1 MKQSFLSF
9 ALVAFSFVSLLP
21 AAAPSKIPG
30 DSTGVAKQGDW
41 PWWRGPTRDGM
52 AAPDQKLPITWSDR
66 ENEHAENVLW
76 KTPIPGRGH
85 GSPAI
90 VGDRIFLVAAEPD
103 TEIQSVIALDR
114 ATGKQL
120 WKTTV
125 HQGGFETKG
134 NTKTTLASCT
144 PACDGERIF
153 VNFLNG
159 GSVWATAL
167 TIDGKQI
174 WQERLTEFATHQ
186 GYGASPAIYDSLVI
200 CSADNQGKGAVIALD
215 RLTGKE
221 VWRVERPKLHNYTSP
236 MIHHVAGKD
245 QLVMVG
251 CDLVSSYSPATGE
264 KLWEIKG
271 ATTECV
277 TSTVTD
283 GNRIFTS
290 GGYPRN
296 HIEAVEAD
304 GSGKVT
310 WSHNTRVYVPSLL
323 VREGYLY
330 GVLDAGVA
338 TCWKSDTGEEVWK
351 NRLSGTFSSS
361 PVMVGDTIYATNEAA
376 DTFVFKATPEGF
388 EKLAE
393 NKLGD
398 EVFATPTICG
408 NRIYTRV
415 AFKKDDKRQEYLYCL
430 GLPDTTP

>member
-1 MKQSFLSF
+1 
-9 ALVAFSFVSLLP
+9 
-21 AAAPSKIPG
+21 
-30 DSTGVAKQGDW
+30 
-41 PWWRGPTRDGM
+41 
-52 AAPDQKLPITWSDR
+52 
-66 ENEHAENVLW
+66 
-76 KTPIPGRGH
+76 
-85 GSPAI
+85 
-90 VGDRIFLVAAEPD
+90 
-103 TEIQSVIALDR
+103 
-114 ATGKQL
+114 
-120 WKTTV
+120 
-125 HQGGFETKG
+125 
-134 NTKTTLASCT
+134 
-144 PACDGERIF
+144 
-153 VNFLNG
+153 
-159 GSVWATAL
+159 
-167 TIDGKQI
+167 
-174 WQERLTEFATHQ
+174 
-186 GYGASPAIYDSLVI
+186 
-200 CSADNQGKGAVIALD
+200 
-215 RLTGKE
+215 
-221 VWRVERPKLHNYTSP
+221 

-304 GSGKVT
+304 GSGKIT

-430 GLPDTTP
+430 GLPDSAP